1 MEVYVAKQIE
11 KLAQMENDVDLLNF
25 QLSNPESPFP
35 APRSETILII
45 SNRIKLMQDKIKE
58 LKEEVELINDKA
70 APDLLT
76 ALQACWA
83 SLKTYGEHTI
93 IDNQVENA
101 INKAIEL

>member
-1 MEVYVAKQIE
+1 MDVYVAKQIE

-58 LKEEVELINDKA
+58 LKVEVHNMSNRGKRD
-70 APDLLT
+70 
-76 ALQACWA
+76 
-83 SLKTYGEHTI
+83 
-93 IDNQVENA
+93 EN
-101 INKAIEL
+101 IKRTT